1 MLGVARVPAV
11 AMALIMSLSA
21 AVKVDKVAYQ
31 GWPNCYRVSN
41 GEIEAIVT
49 GDIGPRVMRFGFV
62 GGQNFFKEYREQLGK
77 TGEEKFQLRGGHR
90 VWKAPEDPIATWAPD
105 NVPVEVR
112 ITENG
117 VVAREPVEPL
127 TGLQKEIDVEME
139 PSGTRVTVTHRIV
152 NKTLFT
158 LEFAPW
164 AMTMLA
170 QGGLEITGF
179 PPRGKH
185 PDNLE
190 VTNPLSMWAYTD
202 LSDKRLTITRKYLML
217 RQDPKNAQP
226 QKVGLFNPKTWAAYL
241 LNGDLFMKSYEADP
255 RKTYTDFGCSF
266 ETFTSDEFLE
276 METLGPTA
284 KVAPGESV
292 THVEHWSLH
301 KGIRLAELT
310 DAELDRVIG
319 PLVP

>member
-1 MLGVARVPAV
+1 MLGVARVPVV
-11 AMALIMSLSA
+11 AGALIVSLAA

-62 GGQNFFKEYREQLGK
+62 GGRNFFKEYGEQLGK

-105 NVPVEVR
+105 NAPVEVR
-112 ITENG
+112 ITEKG

-127 TGLQKEIDVEME
+127 TGLQKEIAVEME
-139 PSGTRVTVTHRIV
+139 PSGASVTVTHRIA

-170 QGGLEITGF
+170 QGGLEIAGF
-179 PPRGKH
+179 PRAANTP
-185 PDNLE
+185 
-190 VTNPLSMWAYTD
+190 T
-202 LSDKRLTITRKYLML
+202 
-217 RQDPKNAQP
+217 
-226 QKVGLFNPKTWAAYL
+226 TWR
-241 LNGDLFMKSYEADP
+241 SP
-255 RKTYTDFGCSF
+255 IRCPC
-266 ETFTSDEFLE
+266 
-276 METLGPTA
+276 GPTRTSPISA
-284 KVAPGESV
+284 
-292 THVEHWSLH
+292 
-301 KGIRLAELT
+301 
-310 DAELDRVIG
+310 
-319 PLVP
+319 